1 MLSKVALHTYRTKQ
15 RFYGK
20 SHIFEMSRNKYSHIL
35 CHHWQLQMKCIN
47 DSFSVGHTLCHS
59 QECYLLS
66 QLAII
71 ILYIHNRNILRIRQL
86 QFIFIRVLPHFVK
99 ESRWNDICTL
109 LPPLSSISIHIYS
122 SVVSLGISLK
132 SYHQKRRSRS

>member
-1 MLSKVALHTYRTKQ
+1 MLSKVALHYT
-15 RFYGK
+15 
-20 SHIFEMSRNKYSHIL
+20 HIVHSIDFMVKVFEMSRNKYSHIL

-47 DSFSVGHTLCHS
+47 DSISVGHTLCHS

-71 ILYIHNRNILRIRQL
+71 ILCIHNRNILRIRQL